1 MKRGKNYT
9 VVCLCHGSQYA
20 PVVDRPTF
28 GDDVVG
34 GPVALVPTTIA
45 STLVA
50 ARAVHPVR
58 TAEAEATTPGLGSTL
73 YCAHCQ
79 QIKPHIH
86 DINLLVYI
94 KQIIRFFSTFME
106 WWSHFPFLFV
116 LNIFSTISFKDN
128 VFRILCFRIL
138 CLKRCKSYFLLFL
151 IKVDLISKIYE
162 IKQTCKN

>member
-1 MKRGKNYT
+1 M
-9 VVCLCHGSQYA
+9 
-20 PVVDRPTF
+20 VDRPTF

-94 KQIIRFFSTFME
+94 KQIIRFFQRS
-106 WWSHFPFLFV
+106 WNGGLFF
-116 LNIFSTISFKDN
+116 FSS
-128 VFRILCFRIL
+128 
-138 CLKRCKSYFLLFL
+138 LFL
-151 IKVDLISKIYE
+151 IFFRKLVLKTMFFVYFV
-162 IKQTCKN
+162 

>member
-1 MKRGKNYT
+1 M
-9 VVCLCHGSQYA
+9 
-20 PVVDRPTF
+20 VDRPTF

-73 YCAHCQ
+73 YCTQ
-79 QIKPHIH
+79 STNQTPYTRYQSTS
-86 DINLLVYI
+86 VY
-94 KQIIRFFSTFME
+94 QTNNTFFFSTFME
-106 WWSHFPFLFV
+106 WWSLFLFLFV
-116 LNIFSTISFKDN
+116 LNIFPTISFKDS
-128 VFRILCFRIL
+128 VFRIL
-138 CLKRCKSYFLLFL
+138 CLKRCKSYYLLFL
-151 IKVDLISKIYE
+151 IKVDLITKIYE

>member
-1 MKRGKNYT
+1 M
-9 VVCLCHGSQYA
+9 
-20 PVVDRPTF
+20 VDRPTF

-50 ARAVHPVR
+50 ARAVHPIR

-86 DINLLVYI
+86 VYINLLVYI

-106 WWSHFPFLFV
+106 WWSLFLFLFV
-116 LNIFSTISFKDN
+116 LNIFPTISFKDN
-128 VFRILCFRIL
+128 VFRILC
-138 CLKRCKSYFLLFL
+138 LKRCKSYYLLFL
-151 IKVDLISKIYE
+151 IKVDLITKIYE